1 MTLLPLAAPST
12 AALQEALIERG
23 VDPVRAD
30 AAAHG
35 LRPLAVVV
43 DDMDAETR
51 ELVAEAAQRAG
62 IECLTGDG
70 WVLLAAGA
78 ARLAGLARPG
88 HTALPPEV
96 AEALGRFVRSAFE
109 TPAAWP
115 TGRGAVALDAP
126 VVVGI
131 LNVTPDSFSD
141 GGRYLDP
148 ESALRQAARLV
159 EDGADVLDVGAES
172 TRPGRP
178 EPVSTQEE
186 WSRLEPVL
194 TGVVERY
201 PDLPLTVDTV
211 KADTAARA
219 LDAGAWAINDV
230 SGLRLDPR
238 IAEVCAERSAGLVLM
253 HSRGGIGDMASYDH
267 AAYRNVSDEVVRE
280 LEAAVSCAV
289 ERGVARERI
298 VLDPGL
304 GFAKKPQHNYEILRH
319 LPRLAA
325 LGHPVM
331 VGPSRKRFLGAV
343 TGTATDERDP
353 ATAAACVAA
362 YTLGALL
369 FRVHA
374 VAATREALT
383 VAHAVERG

>member
-1 MTLLPLAAPST
+1 
-12 AALQEALIERG
+12 

-43 DDMDAETR
+43 DDVDEATR
-51 ELVAEAAQRAG
+51 ELVAEAAQRGG

-78 ARLAGLARPG
+78 ARLAGMARPG

-96 AEALGRFVRSAFE
+96 AEALGRFVQGAFD
-109 TPAAWP
+109 TPEAWP
-115 TGRGAVALDAP
+115 TCRGTVALDEP

-141 GGRYLDP
+141 GGRYLDSA
-148 ESALRQAARLV
+148 SALEHAARLI
-159 EDGADVLDVGAES
+159 EDGADVIDVGAES
-172 TRPGRP
+172 TRPGQP
-178 EPVSTQEE
+178 TPVSAEEE

-194 TGVVERY
+194 RGMVQRY
-201 PDLPLTVDTV
+201 PDLPLSVDTV

-238 IAEVCAERSAGLVLM
+238 IADVCAEHSAGLVLM
-253 HSRGGIGDMASYDH
+253 HSRGGTSDMASYEH
-267 AAYRNVSDEVVRE
+267 AAYSSVADEVVRE
-280 LEAAVSCAV
+280 LEAAVSTAV

-304 GFAKKPQHNYEILRH
+304 GFAKKPQHNYEILRN

-343 TGTATDERDP
+343 TGKETDERDP

-362 YTLGALL
+362 YALGASL

-374 VAATREALT
+374 VAPTREALT

>member
-1 MTLLPLAAPST
+1 
-12 AALQEALIERG
+12 
-23 VDPVRAD
+23 
-30 AAAHG
+30 
-35 LRPLAVVV
+35 
-43 DDMDAETR
+43 
-51 ELVAEAAQRAG
+51 
-62 IECLTGDG
+62 
-70 WVLLAAGA
+70 
-78 ARLAGLARPG
+78 
-88 HTALPPEV
+88 
-96 AEALGRFVRSAFE
+96 
-109 TPAAWP
+109 
-115 TGRGAVALDAP
+115 

-178 EPVSTQEE
+178 EPVSAQEE

-194 TGVVERY
+194 TGIVERY